1 MARGKAAAPQDL
13 RPPRDRRPPRELL
26 GLALRAAGR
35 AGREILD
42 VYSQQFAVDSK
53 EDRTPITAAD
63 RRAHRAIAEELQA
76 GSPYPLLSEEGPPTP
91 YAERRRWRRFWLVD
105 PLDGTKEFVKRNGEF
120 TVNIALIQSGRPVLG
135 VVYAPVSGL
144 LYFAARGA
152 GARKA
157 EGLSPGPAV
166 EEALQSAR
174 SLPRRPSTYPGR
186 VPSRPQAARL
196 IVMASRSHSG
206 PEWLR
211 FLERLREVYAE
222 VEVRPLGSAL
232 KSCLVAEGK
241 ADLYMRFG
249 GTMEWDT
256 AAAQAVLEA
265 VGRRLRAYPTRRPLR
280 YNKESPE
287 NPSFLAC

>member
-1 MARGKAAAPQDL
+1 MTDAPQAHW
-13 RPPRDRRPPRELL
+13 PWNRRPARELL

-42 VYSQQFAVDSK
+42 VYSGQFAVDSK
-53 EDRTPITAAD
+53 EDRTPITEAD
-63 RRAHRAIAEELQA
+63 RRAHRAIAEELA
-76 GSPYPLLSEEGPPTP
+76 SGSPYPLFSEEGTAAP

-120 TVNIALIQSGRPVLG
+120 TVNIALIQRGRPVLG

-157 EGLSPGPAV
+157 EGLAPGS
-166 EEALQSAR
+166 ELERALQGAR
-174 SLPRRPSTYPGR
+174 RLPRRPSTFPGR
-186 VPSRPQAARL
+186 IPSRPRASRL
-196 IVMASRSHSG
+196 TVMASRSHSG
-206 PEWLR
+206 PEWER

-222 VEVRPLGSAL
+222 VEVIPLGSAL
-232 KSCLVAEGK
+232 KSCLVAEGR
-241 ADLYMRFG
+241 ADLYLRFG
-249 GTMEWDT
+249 STMEWDT

-265 VGRRLRAYPTRRPLR
+265 VGRRVRAYPSRRPLR
-280 YNKESPE
+280 YNKEYPA
-287 NPSFLAC
+287 NPPFLAC